1 MVSNVMMGG
10 LKERHFRVNVG
21 WRGERVTAQGIVYLG
36 RNPNNSKL
44 WDVTWLPYKDLGRA
58 IGHTSIFVTFRDA
71 FRRFVQLRT
80 EGA

>member
-1 MVSNVMMGG
+1 MVKNVMMGG

-21 WRGERVTAQGIVYLG
+21 WHGERVTSQGIVYLG
-36 RNPNNSKL
+36 RNGNNPRL
-44 WDVTWLPYKDLGRA
+44 WDVTWLAYRDLGRA
-58 IGHTSIFVTFRDA
+58 LGHTTIFLTFREA

>member
-10 LKERHFRVNVG
+10 LKERHFRRYDG
-21 WRGERVTAQGIVYLG
+21 WRGALVTAEGVVYLG
-36 RNPNNSKL
+36 RNPNNPKL
-44 WDVTWLPYKDLGRA
+44 WDVTYLPYKDLGRS